1 LRWKIKEVKRNASE
15 IGFNILNLVSKNYRV
30 FEIVLVDKD
39 RVVMRCLRRVRKEI
53 MR

>member
-1 LRWKIKEVKRNASE
+1 VKEVKRNAFE

-39 RVVMRCLRRVRKEI
+39 RIVMRCLRSGGKKGVR
-53 MR
+53 